1 MSIRLRLT
9 LFYSAILA
17 LTLIAFSITLYIIQT
32 RATYGSIAANLI
44 RQVDFYARRDEHPTG
59 PPPGDT
65 TAPDQTLSPQAPA
78 ETLPG
83 GTLPGRWTQTRSIT
97 GTITGQTL
105 DLSGVNLPLS
115 DAGLQSVQAG
125 SGWFETAQVQD
136 EPLLIYSTLVTTR
149 VDMTE
154 IVQVAFP
161 VTQPQQTLNTL
172 RLILVA
178 GSSLA
183 ILAAFALG
191 WVLAGT
197 ALRPIQRLT
206 RTAQVIGNERNFSRR
221 VEHRGPADEVGQL
234 ATTFNDMLGE
244 LESGYRQ
251 LEDALQS
258 QRRFVADASH
268 ELRTPLTTVRGNIEL
283 LRRDPPI
290 EAVERSEVLTDTN
303 DEVDRLIR
311 LVNQLLALARADA
324 GKALRDEAVPLK
336 SLLAEVCR
344 RARLMAPQH
353 TIVCEPPPDLDVEG
367 NRDALTQVLLILVDN
382 AHVHTA
388 PGAAITIAAGLIA
401 DRAEINVRD
410 TGPGIQP
417 DILPHIFERF
427 YRGEVS
433 RTGSGAGLG
442 LSIARELVEA
452 QGGAI
457 SVASEPGRG
466 STFTVTLPLRAN
478 PVNEP
483 RE

>member
-9 LFYSAILA
+9 LLYTAILA
-17 LTLIAFSITLYIIQT
+17 VTLIAFGTILYATQT
-32 RATYGSIAANLI
+32 QATYNGIKANLL
-44 RQVDFYARRDEHPTG
+44 RQVSFFTNNSERSPG
-59 PPPGDT
+59 PPPGQDSGAF
-65 TAPDQTLSPQAPA
+65 APGQPTGGSRQTGD
-78 ETLPG
+78 LPS

-97 GTITGQTL
+97 GTVTGQTL

-115 DAGLQSVQAG
+115 DAGLQSVQ
-125 SGWFETAQVQD
+125 SGADWFETAQVQE
-136 EPLLIYSTLVTTR
+136 EPLLIYSTLITTR
-149 VDMTE
+149 EGVTE

-161 VTQPQQTLNTL
+161 VTQPQQALNTL
-172 RLILVA
+172 RLVLIT

-183 ILAAFALG
+183 LLAAFALG
-191 WVLAGT
+191 WVLAGM

-206 RTAQVIGNERNFSRR
+206 HTAQTIGAERNFRRR
-221 VEHRGPADEVGQL
+221 VEYHGPTDEVGQL
-234 ATTFNDMLGE
+234 AVTFNDMLGE

-283 LRRDPPI
+283 LRREPPI
-290 EAVERSEVLTDTN
+290 AAVERSEVLTDTT

-311 LVNQLLALARADA
+311 LVNQLLVLARADA
-324 GKALRDEAVPLK
+324 GQGLRGETVALK
-336 SLLAEVCR
+336 SLLPEVCR

-353 TIVCEPPPDLDVEG
+353 TIVCEPPPDLEVLG

-388 PGAAITIAAGLIA
+388 PGTAITMSTERRSDQVSIS
-401 DRAEINVRD
+401 VRD
-410 TGPGIQP
+410 TGYGIPP
-417 DILPHIFERF
+417 DVLPHIFERF

-433 RTGSGAGLG
+433 RTGGGAGLG

-457 SVASEPGRG
+457 SVTSAVGQG
-466 STFTVTLPLRAN
+466 SVFTVLLPITETA
-478 PVNEP
+478 
-483 RE
+483 